1 MPALHII
8 VDGTDPTQ
16 VGRAI
21 GKYAGRM
28 PPDIHLL
35 NDGDF
40 SVVGMPE
47 GTSEGKTSVMVILD
61 DGKRFAIG
69 ETTLR
74 LFLAAADA
82 LRARYGDELEG

>member
-1 MPALHII
+1 
-8 VDGTDPTQ
+8 
-16 VGRAI
+16 
-21 GKYAGRM
+21 
-28 PPDIHLL
+28 
-35 NDGDF
+35 
-40 SVVGMPE
+40 VVGMPE